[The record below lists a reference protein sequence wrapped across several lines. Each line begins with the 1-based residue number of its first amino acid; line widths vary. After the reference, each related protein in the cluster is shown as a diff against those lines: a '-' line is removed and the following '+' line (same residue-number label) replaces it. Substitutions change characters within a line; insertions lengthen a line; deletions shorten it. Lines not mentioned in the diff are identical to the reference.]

1 VTFGSASGRLDISFS
16 LVTEADPPPGVASDE
31 LESLAAF
38 VLSSEGATGYWEI
51 TVALVDDAR
60 LRSLHRDFMGID
72 TPTDIMT
79 FPADESAGE
88 NQGGELAISV
98 DHALTQAAE
107 WGLSPGEEIAFLTVH
122 GLLHLLGWRDG
133 TNEQRQSMLE
143 RQRDLIE
150 RWRQQASREGC
161 KC

>member
-1 VTFGSASGRLDISFS
+1 MTIGSASERLDLSFS
-16 LVTEADPPPGVASDE
+16 LVTEAEPPLGVVGDE
-31 LESLAAF
+31 LETLAAF

-51 TVALVDDAR
+51 TIALVDDAR
-60 LRSLHRDFMGID
+60 LQSLHRDFMGID

-98 DHALTQAAE
+98 DHAMTQAVG
-107 WGLSPGEEIAFLTVH
+107 WGLSPGDEIAFLIIH
-122 GLLHLLGWRDG
+122 GLLHLLGWRDD

-143 RQRDLIE
+143 RQQDLIAQ
-150 RWRQQASREGC
+150 WRQRTLPEGR
-161 KC
+161 

>member
-1 VTFGSASGRLDISFS
+1 MTIGSASERLDLSFS
-16 LVTEADPPPGVASDE
+16 LVAEAEPPLGVAGDG
-31 LESLAAF
+31 LEALAAF

-60 LRSLHRDFMGID
+60 LQSLHRDFMGID

-98 DHALTQAAE
+98 DHARTQAVE
-107 WGLSPGEEIAFLTVH
+107 WGFSPGEEVAFLTVH
-122 GLLHLLGWRDG
+122 GLLHLLGWRDESI
-133 TNEQRQSMLE
+133 EQRQSMLE
-143 RQRDLIE
+143 RQHALID
-150 RWRQQASREGC
+150 RWRQQASSEGC
-161 KC
+161 

>member
-1 VTFGSASGRLDISFS
+1 VTIGPASERLDLSFS
-16 LVTEADPPPGVASDE
+16 LVTEAEPPPGVAGDE
-31 LESLAAF
+31 LETLAAF

-79 FPADESAGE
+79 FPADESGGE
-88 NQGGELAISV
+88 NPGGELAISV
-98 DHALTQAAE
+98 DHAMTQAGE

-122 GLLHLLGWRDG
+122 GLLHLLGWQDD

-143 RQRDLIE
+143 KQQDLIA
-150 RWRQQASREGC
+150 RWRRQASRKGC
-161 KC
+161 

>member
-1 VTFGSASGRLDISFS
+1 VTIGSASERLDLSFS
-16 LVTEADPPPGVASDE
+16 LVTEAEPPLGIVSDE
-31 LESLAAF
+31 LETLAAF

-60 LRSLHRDFMGID
+60 LQSLHRDFMGID

-88 NQGGELAISV
+88 NSGGELVISV
-98 DHALTQAAE
+98 DHAMTQAVD
-107 WGLSPGEEIAFLTVH
+107 WGLSPDDEIAFLTVH
-122 GLLHLLGWRDG
+122 GLLHLLGWRDD

-143 RQRDLIE
+143 RQQDLITQ
-150 RWRQQASREGC
+150 WRQRTSREVS
-161 KC
+161 